1 MKEIIVKLHFDSNEK
16 YICHLIKHKDLTRQN
31 KEIKLKELVINKED
45 LKHNV
50 RQIKKYANDSKI
62 IAVVKS
68 NGYGLDLVKLT
79 KFLIDNR
86 NRNICCCNN
95 WRSFRT

>member
-1 MKEIIVKLHFDSNEK
+1 M
-16 YICHLIKHKDLTRQN
+16 
-31 KEIKLKELVINKED
+31 KELVINKED

-50 RQIKKYANDSKI
+50 RQIKKYAKDSKA

-86 NRNICCCNN
+86 N
-95 WRSFRT
+95 

>member
-1 MKEIIVKLHFDSNEK
+1 M
-16 YICHLIKHKDLTRQN
+16 
-31 KEIKLKELVINKED
+31 KELVINKED

-86 NRNICCCNN
+86 NRNICSCNN

>member
-1 MKEIIVKLHFDSNEK
+1 M
-16 YICHLIKHKDLTRQN
+16 
-31 KEIKLKELVINKED
+31 KELVINKED

-50 RQIKKYANDSKI
+50 RQIKKYANDSKV

-86 NRNICCCNN
+86 N
-95 WRSFRT
+95 